1 MVIFMSAPVLNLIS
15 TRPNVEKPIENEFG
29 ETPLAF
35 SPTIRLADGGEAVP
49 QQYLDVDRRLD
60 NLCNVVAHI
69 SIPAGYQLFTGQE
82 GSCLYLIVGVFGK
95 ENYPASAEI
104 AKKDKVVYSR
114 RWLIEPTTPTS
125 EIVQTALLA
134 VKKAREHEV
143 RELFALRLDSGSKK
157 GSRVATPFNCHL
169 DLPLMV
175 GNGSTLASASAIDV
189 KTQLKNLKFAGYT
202 FEIQQRIELGHKWL
216 FELNVVGKSSHFL
229 ELAGSS
235 ISVICQHKDQ
245 RDFVH
250 QLINALIARSDR
262 FVDEL
267 VSFKGFRRF
276 SHTLDPVELANFSYK
291 TRNIKVEDARFDK
304 NFENMSYKV
313 DASKAPFYNDGE
325 LGRQQRRLISSF
337 SSLGGYLPREK
348 TANR

>member
-1 MVIFMSAPVLNLIS
+1 MSAPILNLIS
-15 TRPNVEKPIENEFG
+15 RQTNVDQLMQNEFG

-35 SPTIRLADGGEAVP
+35 SPTIRLADGGEAIP
-49 QQYLDVDRRLD
+49 QQYLDVDRKLD
-60 NLCNVVAHI
+60 NLSNVVEHI
-69 SIPAGYQLFTGQE
+69 SVPAGYQLFTGQE
-82 GSCLYLIVGVFGK
+82 GSCLYLVVGVFGK

-104 AKKDKVVYSR
+104 AIKDKVVYSR

-134 VKKAREHEV
+134 VKKAREHEA
-143 RELFALRLDSGSKK
+143 RELFTVRIDRSLDQN
-157 GSRVATPFNCHL
+157 SRVATPFNCHL
-169 DLPLMV
+169 DLPLMA
-175 GNGSTLASASAIDV
+175 GSESTLTSTSALDV
-189 KTQLKNLKFAGYT
+189 DKQLKGLKFAGYT
-202 FEIQQRIELGHKWL
+202 FEVQQRIELGRKRL

-229 ELAGSS
+229 ELAGSL
-235 ISVICQHKDQ
+235 ISVICQHQDQ

-267 VSFKGFRRF
+267 VSFKGFTRF
-276 SHTLDPVELANFSYK
+276 SHTLDPIALAKFSYK
-291 TRNIKVEDARFDK
+291 TRNIKAEDTRFDE

-325 LGRQQRRLISSF
+325 LGRQQRQLISSF
-337 SSLGGYLPREK
+337 SSLGGYLPLEK